1 MGKNK
6 EAIYD
11 ARELGVGK
19 MFVLGI
25 QHMFAMFGATVL
37 VPLITGLDVASTLL
51 FAGLGTLLFHLI
63 TAARCRRSWARL
75 SHSSADMRR

>member
-25 QHMFAMFGATVL
+25 QHMFAMFGCNGARSAPHRGSMWHQHFYSQVSEHCS
-37 VPLITGLDVASTLL
+37 ST
-51 FAGLGTLLFHLI
+51 
-63 TAARCRRSWARL
+63 
-75 SHSSADMRR
+75 